1 VELRKMVE
9 LAFQRVTDLPV
20 VDGFLELSFGNLEDV
35 KNCLSLYGIDK
46 AIVFFWEDEDQGRI
60 YFVPLEKQKLIL
72 YAVDLKQ
79 EFIDNAKSLLKLV
92 NKPRWEIDDLTL
104 INTAKREFGRSRNFG
119 YIERLVLIARDML
132 RYGDEVYD
140 NRKLR
145 SRNHIE

>member
-1 VELRKMVE
+1 MVE
-9 LAFQRVTDLPV
+9 LAFQRVMDLPIV
-20 VDGFLELSFGNLEDV
+20 EGFLELSLEDLEEV
-35 KNCLSLYGIDK
+35 KNCLSLYGIKK
-46 AIVFFWEDEDQGRI
+46 AVVFYWEDDDQGRI
-60 YFVPLEKQKLIL
+60 CFVPLEKQKLIL
-72 YAVDLKQ
+72 YTADLKQ
-79 EFIDNAKSLLKLV
+79 EFIDDAKSLLKLA

-104 INTAKREFGRSRNFG
+104 INTAKREFGSSRNFG

>member
-1 VELRKMVE
+1 MVE

-35 KNCLSLYGIDK
+35 ENCLSLYGIDK
-46 AIVFFWEDEDQGRI
+46 VIVFFWEDEDQGRI

-72 YAVDLKQ
+72 YTADLKQ

>member
-1 VELRKMVE
+1 MVE
-9 LAFQRVTDLPV
+9 LAFQQVTDLPV

>member
-1 VELRKMVE
+1 MVK
-9 LAFQRVTDLPV
+9 LAFQQVTDLPI

-35 KNCLSLYGIDK
+35 KHCLSLYGINK
-46 AIVFFWEDEDQGRI
+46 AIAFFWEDEAQGRI

-79 EFIDNAKSLLKLV
+79 EFIENAKSLIKLA

-132 RYGDEVYD
+132 RYGDKVYD